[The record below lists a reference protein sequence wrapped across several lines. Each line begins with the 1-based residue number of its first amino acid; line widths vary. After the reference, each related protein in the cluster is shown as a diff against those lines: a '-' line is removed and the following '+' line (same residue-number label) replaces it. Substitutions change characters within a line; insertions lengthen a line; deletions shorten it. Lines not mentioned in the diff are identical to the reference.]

1 MKSILATIKPGDSG
15 ANVANL
21 VQSLLRLIERS
32 LLKTY
37 VEPNHPTADEL
48 AEFVLAMK

>member
-1 MKSILATIKPGDSG
+1 MKCIVATIKPGDSG

-21 VQSLLRLIERS
+21 AQSLLRLIDRS

-37 VEPNHPTADEL
+37 VESNHPTADEL
-48 AEFVLAMK
+48 VELVLAMK